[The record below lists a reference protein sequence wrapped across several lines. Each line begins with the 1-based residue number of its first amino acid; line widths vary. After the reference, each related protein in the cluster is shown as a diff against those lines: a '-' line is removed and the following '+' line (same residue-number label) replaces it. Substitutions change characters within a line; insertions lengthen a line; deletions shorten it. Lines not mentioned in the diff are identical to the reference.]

1 MNRLFML
8 IMLGGTFFSAISQ
21 VLLKQSANKVY
32 KSPIREYL
40 NWRVITAYGIFFGV
54 LLLNTYCYTKVDM
67 RYGPVIDTAA
77 YIFVLLFSWLILKEK
92 ITKGKIIGNLII
104 VLGIL
109 IYTIP

>member
-32 KSPIREYL
+32 KHPIREYL

-54 LLLNTYCYTKVDM
+54 LLLNTYCFTKVDM